1 VKNEFNFIEVINRVK
16 SALKIKADYELA
28 TRLGMKATSFN
39 SRKKANSL
47 PYEEL
52 LLLASSE
59 NINMN
64 WLLTGNGD
72 MEKSDSNE
80 KSEKIES
87 NAVFMGG
94 FEIWDGGT
102 PITLDEVAL
111 PFFRE
116 VELSAGS
123 GSWQVQVQE
132 NHGYK
137 LRFAK
142 STLRKQGIQEQNAYC
157 VTVKGTSME
166 PVLPDGS
173 VVGIDTAST
182 SIIDGKAYAIDQS
195 GELRV
200 KLLYRIAGGGI
211 RLRSYNSEEYPDEI
225 YDQGKEK
232 NIRILG
238 KVFWHS
244 VLW

>member
-1 VKNEFNFIEVINRVK
+1 MKNRFNFLEVTGRAK
-16 SALKIKADYELA
+16 KALNIKADCELA
-28 TRLGMKATSFN
+28 ERLKMKSGTYNA
-39 SRKKANSL
+39 RKKSDSL
-47 PYEEL
+47 PYEDLLKLAEL
-52 LLLASSE
+52 E
-59 NINMN
+59 KIDFN
-64 WLLTGNGD
+64 WLLTGVTQN
-72 MEKSDSNE
+72 EQNE
-80 KSEKIES
+80 KSTKPES
-87 NAVFMGG
+87 NAIFMGG
-94 FEIWDGGT
+94 FDVWDGDT

-123 GSWQVQVQE
+123 GSWQVQE
-132 NHGYK
+132 NHGCK

-142 STLRKQGIQEQNAYC
+142 STLKKQGVQEQNAYC

-225 YDQGKEK
+225 HDQGKEN
-232 NIRILG
+232 NIKILG